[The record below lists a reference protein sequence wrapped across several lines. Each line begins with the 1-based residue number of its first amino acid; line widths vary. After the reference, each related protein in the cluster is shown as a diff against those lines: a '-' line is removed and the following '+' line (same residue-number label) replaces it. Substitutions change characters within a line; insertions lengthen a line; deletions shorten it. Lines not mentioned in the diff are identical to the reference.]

1 MIAALELFRNSITYF
16 RELKFNFRAQVKE
29 GQPPNEFANSL
40 SHMRM
45 GVVNPSD
52 CMYLT
57 SLFRTRSFC
66 EATPLNEKELWLF
79 ARNSNVDKHNERC
92 FRKLCAAGNF
102 AMRIIAKHF
111 RHVVCNGVRTVLWA
125 SSAAEA
131 QLLLTRPNPQKK
143 KEKRHLAYIDLCIG
157 SRVRC
162 SENLL
167 IGAGLTNGAQGTVVG
182 FLFQGQNNFVNIPAF
197 ADSAEDSDTREIPVV
212 LVQFDY
218 NENDA
223 TATAFAQKN
232 SFLDSTPNV
241 FPICATEMVGSAK
254 IQITDSISD
263 KAEKWTRMQLPLLP
277 GMYDVGIVQHYS
289 T

>member
-1 MIAALELFRNSITYF
+1 MIAALDLFKNSITYF

-29 GQPPNEFANSL
+29 GQPPNDFANSL

-52 CMYLT
+52 CMYFT

-66 EATPLNEKELWLF
+66 ETNPLHEKELWLF
-79 ARNSNVDKHNERC
+79 ARNLNVDKHNERC

-111 RHVVCNGVRTVLWA
+111 RHVNQLRTVLWA
-125 SSAAEA
+125 SSAAEE
-131 QLLLTRPNPQKK
+131 QLLHTRPNPQKK
-143 KEKRHLAYIDLCIG
+143 KQKRHLAYIDLCIG

-197 ADSAEDSDTREIPVV
+197 NQLAEDSDTREIPVV

-223 TATAFAQKN
+223 TAEAVARKN
-232 SFLDSTPNV
+232 SFLNTIPNV

-254 IQITDSISD
+254 IQVTDCLSG
-263 KAEKWTRMQLPLLP
+263 KAEKWARLQLPLLP
-277 GMYDVGIVQHYS
+277 GMLGC
-289 T
+289 